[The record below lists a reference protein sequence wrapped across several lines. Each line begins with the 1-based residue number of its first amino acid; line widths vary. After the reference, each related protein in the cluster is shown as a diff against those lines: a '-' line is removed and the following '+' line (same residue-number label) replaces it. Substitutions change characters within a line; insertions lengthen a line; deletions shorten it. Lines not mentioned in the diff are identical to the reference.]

1 MDPLWMWKNG
11 TPFSVFREYLRITC
25 MKERK
30 EMRDLNQEKELGEK
44 MNKKINFWCS
54 NEDLSTLVYWGWYIH
69 LLSGFS

>member
-1 MDPLWMWKNG
+1 MWKNG

-44 MNKKINFWCS
+44 MNKKINF
-54 NEDLSTLVYWGWYIH
+54 LM
-69 LLSGFS
+69 